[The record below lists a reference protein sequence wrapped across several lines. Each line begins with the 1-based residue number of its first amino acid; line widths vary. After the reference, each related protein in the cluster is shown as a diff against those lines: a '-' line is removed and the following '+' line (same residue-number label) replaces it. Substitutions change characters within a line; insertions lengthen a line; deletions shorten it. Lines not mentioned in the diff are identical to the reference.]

1 MPVKIVLQGLVTVL
15 NIRVFI
21 ETVQAMEQSFFE
33 RGVPTA
39 ESLYIIQATGF
50 QSVFERCKVFRLSP
64 NPHMPQEEQL
74 NRETVGFTRFHQMS
88 FIEQPPDKLR
98 GKLTIIFPVI
108 LAFCRIIGCE
118 LFDVLCR
125 QPRIEC
131 TYFFAC
137 NSDFLSSELVFIRL
151 FIGYFFFRK
160 GFECVTF
167 RYDERFFSK
176 LCQRFEGMDTATGEE
191 HVVSDTFIASQQPDF
206 TSSESLVYFHTI
218 RQLA

>member
-137 NSDFLSSELVFIRL
+137 NSDFLSSELYSYVF
-151 FIGYFFFRK
+151 
-160 GFECVTF
+160 
-167 RYDERFFSK
+167 S
-176 LCQRFEGMDTATGEE
+176 
-191 HVVSDTFIASQQPDF
+191 SDI
-206 TSSESLVYFHTI
+206 SSSVKVLN
-218 RQLA
+218 A